1 MRRLDAT
8 QTHVIRFTLNGR
20 AVEAHCSPRMLLSD
34 VLRGELGAT
43 GTHVGCEHGV
53 CGACTVRI
61 DGMMARSC
69 LTLAVQVEGATV
81 DTVEGVAPAPG
92 RLSVLQDAFRKHHAL
107 QCGFCTAGIVMSL
120 DTLLRDAPDADEARI
135 RDVLSG
141 HLCRCTGYHAIVQ
154 AALEAAETLRKET
167 DHA

>member
-1 MRRLDAT
+1 MTRLTINGQNHEIEVEPAT
-8 QTHVIRFTLNGR
+8 PLLWAIREQVGL
-20 AVEAHCSPRMLLSD
+20 
-34 VLRGELGAT
+34 T
-43 GTHVGCEHGV
+43 GTKYGCGAGI

-61 DGMMARSC
+61 DGMLARSC